1 MATRF
6 YTTSENARLLTKAAK
21 KNGFF
26 FRTLMRTDTDTLVH
40 CETNAQGYQY
50 IKDNGID
57 VDTEVKTNPAGMTY
71 RYKVQDRESGKVIG
85 FYYTEDEANADV
97 VLFGNNDKEHGT
109 YTTDFYE
116 IKPLDV
122 EEETRYRLGALVKH
136 LRFIQG
142 LTQTQLAEK
151 CGMAQPNIA
160 RIEAGTYATSIDVL
174 SRIAEALG
182 KRIELV

>member
-1 MATRF
+1 MAIRF
-6 YTTSENARLLTKAAK
+6 YTTSENAHLLTKAAK
-21 KNGFF
+21 KYRFF

-57 VDTEVKTNPAGMTY
+57 VDTEVKPAPAAMTY
-71 RYKVQDRESGKVIG
+71 RYKVQDRGTGNVIG
-85 FYYTEDEANADV
+85 FFYTEDEANAGV
-97 VLFGNNDKEHGT
+97 VLFENNDKEHGT
-109 YTTDFYE
+109 YTPGFYE
-116 IKPLDV
+116 VMPLEV

-136 LRFIQG
+136 LRFMQG
-142 LTQTQLAEK
+142 MTQKDLAER
-151 CGMAQPNIA
+151 CGMVQPNIA